1 MNWYLIFYQS
11 YSCEVSIAKSIRY
24 EVTNA
29 ASQEFFVA
37 DGGVV
42 TLSYQYRGNNT
53 VDSFSWVTFSP
64 VTKIADF
71 GLASN
76 AVPPYSVTGSLAE
89 GRTNLMITSVNTS
102 LSGKVY
108 QCSVILL
115 LSNTVRSGPAKL
127 SLKGE
132 LLRISLFGSL
142 YLIAKIFRC
151 YLQICHLARS

>member
-1 MNWYLIFYQS
+1 MTNIESYLIFCES
-11 YSCEVSIAKSIRY
+11 RFGEVSIAKSIRY

-37 DGGVV
+37 DGGVL
-42 TLSYQYRGNNT
+42 TLSYQYKGNNT
-53 VDSFSWVTFSP
+53 IDSFAWVTFSP
-64 VTKIADF
+64 VKKIADF
-71 GLASN
+71 GLAAN
-76 AVPPYSVTGSLAE
+76 AVPPYSITGSLAE

-127 SLKGE
+127 NLKGE
-132 LLRISLFGSL
+132 LLRVSLFGSL
-142 YLIAKIFRC
+142 YLIAKIFRS
-151 YLQICHLARS
+151 YL